1 MTAIFI
7 ALFLF
12 IVTTF
17 SLFVLYFF
25 KVYWHLKLLQHQQSQ
40 KKQYKT
46 KPVFSPIDLVI
57 FDWKNPEE
65 RAIRSEALLMY
76 PLLFPVDMAESDD
89 EKSIRIKKTIKH
101 WNIAIYL
108 ALIALF
114 LSYIYLQKSGK
125 A

>member
-1 MTAIFI
+1 MMSTFI
-7 ALFLF
+7 ALFIF

-17 SLFVLYFF
+17 SLFILYYF
-25 KVYWHLKLLQHQQSQ
+25 KVYWHLKLLHHQQYL
-40 KKQYKT
+40 KKKKNT
-46 KPVFSPIDLVI
+46 SVTSPMDLVI